1 MLDASIDQAL
11 YIAMRLEQTCHQLA
25 IFLEVVRR
33 GSVTRAA
40 EALVLSQP
48 SVSAQ
53 LKTLER
59 SLGISLFTKVGRG
72 IQLTEGGEIVADYA
86 RRIFGLAE
94 ELAATMADL
103 QGLATGRLIV
113 GASTTAGEY
122 LLPEALGR
130 FKKLYPGIE
139 IQLQIANTRRVVE
152 RILSVDLDLG
162 FIGEDITDPRLVQLP
177 YRDDELVPVVAATHP
192 LAGRR
197 NPPPDEVV
205 AQGLI
210 VRESGSA
217 TRATAARHL
226 MVLGLAPLIIMELGS
241 NEAIK
246 RAVATGYGVAFL
258 SRGSIEPEC
267 RAGLLAV
274 VDCPA
279 LVSQR
284 SFHIIYRRDKRLT
297 RPEAAF
303 LEFAQ
308 R

>member
-1 MLDASIDQAL
+1 
-11 YIAMRLEQTCHQLA
+11 MRLEQTCHQLA

-59 SLGISLFTKVGRG
+59 SLGIPLFTRVGRG
-72 IQLTEGGEIVADYA
+72 IQLTEGGEIVAQYA

-94 ELAATMADL
+94 ELAESVADL

-113 GASTTAGEY
+113 GASTTVGEY
-122 LLPEALGR
+122 LLPEALGH
-130 FKKLYPGIE
+130 FKQAYPGIE
-139 IQLQIANTRRVVE
+139 IHLQIANTQRIVA

-162 FIGEDITDPRLVQLP
+162 FVGEEVTDARLVRLP
-177 YRDDELVPVVAATHP
+177 YRDDEVVPVVAATHP
-192 LAGRR
+192 LAGLR
-197 NPPPDEVV
+197 NPPPEDVV

-217 TRATAARHL
+217 TRATAERHL
-226 MVLGLAPLIIMELGS
+226 TALGLRPPTIMELGS

-246 RAVATGYGVAFL
+246 RAVATGHGVAFL
-258 SRGSIEPEC
+258 SRGSIEPER

-274 VDCPA
+274 VDSSS
-279 LVSQR
+279 LVSHR
-284 SFHIIYRRDKRLT
+284 SFSIIYRRDKRLT
-297 RPEAAF
+297 SPEAAF
-303 LEFAQ
+303 LEFTQ
-308 R
+308 KQ